1 MLTLIDAD
9 SILFKACCTQDS
21 KSGVKKTIKE
31 TFMKIDQDCMMQS
44 VQIALKGKG
53 NFRYKVYS
61 DYKSNRP
68 DLDQKL
74 KDKLNYAYEWVMDN
88 YPATSADGMEA
99 DDLVSIW
106 SWEALNSDRPYVV
119 AHIDK
124 DLDQIPGIH
133 YNYNKGER
141 YEVSAVDAYIKL
153 IQQWITGDSADG
165 IPGLPGYGPAKA
177 KKLLEETQTLETLL
191 EDYQNP
197 EINLTHHQRLG
208 LKYYHELEHR
218 IPYKEIQSI
227 EKYLAKTLKHIDSQ
241 LGFHICGSFRRK
253 AKDSGDIDVLLY
265 HNKIVKESDI
275 KHMENYLQKFTTYL
289 HQTSSLNK
297 HIKGN

>member
-53 NFRYKVYS
+53 NFRYNVYS

-88 YPATSADGMEA
+88 YPATSAEGMEA

-106 SWEALNSDRPYVV
+106 SWEALNSERPYVV

-124 DLDQIPGIH
+124 DLDQIPGVH

-141 YEVSAVDAYIKL
+141 YEVSAVDAYLKL
-153 IQQWITGDSADG
+153 IEQWITGDSADG

-177 KKLLEETQTLETLL
+177 KKVMNGIPLERLESRVRALYRGLGKSKEYCQQMYDCVYMLQSWDELYVHKPSLKPEADISEQNVLQDET
-191 EDYQNP
+191 
-197 EINLTHHQRLG
+197 
-208 LKYYHELEHR
+208 
-218 IPYKEIQSI
+218 
-227 EKYLAKTLKHIDSQ
+227 
-241 LGFHICGSFRRK
+241 
-253 AKDSGDIDVLLY
+253 KDSG
-265 HNKIVKESDI
+265 
-275 KHMENYLQKFTTYL
+275 LQEV
-289 HQTSSLNK
+289 SG
-297 HIKGN
+297 GN